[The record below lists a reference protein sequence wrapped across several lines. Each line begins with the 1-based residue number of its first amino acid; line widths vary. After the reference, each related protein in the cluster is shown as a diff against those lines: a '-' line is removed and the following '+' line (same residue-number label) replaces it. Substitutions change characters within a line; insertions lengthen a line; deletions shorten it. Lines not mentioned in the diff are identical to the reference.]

1 MPCPT
6 TLLLLLRKLLLAP
19 AIFSLALMNP
29 TATTAAAAA
38 SAPETMKPDIGCTVL
53 GGNNLNYKCATAG
66 FSGLQ
71 GHSASELLYD
81 IISQSTLPN
90 DTFYKNDRHVACL
103 FRDTKFV
110 LEPKEVSAGA
120 GAKAGPA
127 TFEVGVTG
135 KVDSEADGTLCA
147 YPYEVPEGG
156 LTLGQVRD
164 LAEEL
169 VNTPNCNLCGQITA
183 NYHSRNASAL
193 GRLKFNWRD
202 NAACQRPCILES
214 DLRQANA
221 TDAKPVPQEEGG
233 DHKKNVGH
241 GISPSSSVLFW
252 TAAAFGS
259 VVTALL

>member
-6 TLLLLLRKLLLAP
+6 TLLLLRKLLLAP
-19 AIFSLALMNP
+19 AIFSLALINP
-29 TATTAAAAA
+29 TATAAAAAAAA

-120 GAKAGPA
+120 GGQGGPGHVRGRA
-127 TFEVGVTG
+127 
-135 KVDSEADGTLCA
+135 LCA

-202 NAACQRPCILES
+202 NAVCQRPCILES

-221 TDAKPVPQEEGG
+221 TDAKPVPKEEEGG
-233 DHKKNVGH
+233 DHKNVGH
-241 GISPSSSVLFW
+241 GIIFPSSVFW
-252 TAAAFGS
+252 TAALGS